1 MTKRDAIEAMARAM
15 GGSAFGPFCA
25 KTHGSPVNHQQARAM
40 WLKKAEAG
48 YEALAEMAKAERKAQ
63 STPSTPA
70 PTAEAV
76 VH

>member
-15 GGSAFGPFCA
+15 QGMEWTGNQPLNVHDDAIA
-25 KTHGSPVNHQQARAM
+25 IAITAYNTI
-40 WLKKAEAG
+40 
-48 YEALAEMAKAERKAQ
+48 AEMAKAERKAQ

-76 VH
+76 AH